1 MRILLILLKL
11 FLYLLPFIILF
22 LTVREIYYLIKI
34 RLVNKL
40 LYSREFS
47 TIGVFEEDTVEIIE
61 TITNPLPVPL
71 FNIDVETYIHSNLRL
86 EGRDISD
93 GMQLVISR
101 FQIPPFT
108 KLTRTYKVKCAHRGY
123 YTMNTATVLTK
134 SIFAESVKS
143 FQFSAELYVYPKLFD
158 SIGYL
163 SPVNTVFGESFTRR
177 PVVSD
182 PFSVAGVRDYMHGD
196 PFNSINF
203 KATARSSVGGNVNIK
218 VNKYDNCSDRIIMFY
233 LDFTHDSEKVTQTEY
248 ENSMETALSLTA
260 SAVHMALE
268 NGYKVGYAANCRMI
282 DGRQSLSMP
291 IMSGKQH
298 VSELLMEMSKV
309 WLLPGCSF
317 PALLDNGAEANL
329 KEAEVYI
336 LTTHM
341 DENTDEAIGKL
352 KRYNTVKVV
361 EL

>member
-47 TIGVFEEDTVEIIE
+47 STGVFEEDTVEIIE
-61 TITNPLPVPL
+61 TVTNPLPVPL
-71 FNIDVETYIHSNLRL
+71 FNVDVETYIHSSLRI

-123 YTMNTATVLTK
+123 YTMSTATVLTK
-134 SIFAESVKS
+134 GMFAESVKS
-143 FQFSAELYVYPKLFD
+143 FQFFAELYVYPKLLD
-158 SIGYL
+158 RLGYL
-163 SPVNTVFGESFTRR
+163 SPVNTAFGESFTRR

-182 PFSVAGVRDYMHGD
+182 PFSAAGVRDYMHGD

-203 KATARSSVGGNVNIK
+203 KATARSSFGGSVDIK

-233 LDFTHDSEKVTQTEY
+233 LDFSHDSEKTTQSEY

-260 SAVHMALE
+260 SAVYMALE

-282 DGRQSLSMP
+282 DGRQSLTMP

-298 VSELLMEMSKV
+298 ISELLMELSKA
-309 WLLPGCSF
+309 WILPGCSF
-317 PALLDNGAEANL
+317 SALLDNGAESNIR
-329 KEAEVYI
+329 EAEIYV
-336 LTTHM
+336 LTTYM
-341 DENTDEAIGKL
+341 DEAFDEAVGKL
-352 KRYNTVKVV
+352 KRSNTVKVV